1 MKDDRLPKIV
11 LIGQPSRAKRKAD
24 SPRLG
29 WEDIIK
35 KDLKEM
41 ETYWEGVTRE
51 ALNRLV
57 WGRIVRSCVGL
68 RRLGDLLVVVVV
80 VAVSLFDI
88 CSLKFVKILNSL
100 LSLLK
105 TK

>member
-1 MKDDRLPKIV
+1 M
-11 LIGQPSRAKRKAD
+11 GTSWA
-24 SPRLG
+24 
-29 WEDIIK
+29 
-35 KDLKEM
+35 
-41 ETYWEGVTRE
+41 GVKRE

-57 WGRIVRSCVGL
+57 WRRSVRSCVGL
-68 RRLGDLLVVVVV
+68 RRLGELLVVV
-80 VAVSLFDI
+80 VAVSLFNI